1 MLNKEDYKQFNDKMD
16 KTIAALVE
24 QLNTV
29 RAGRANPAILNQ
41 LTVSYYGTD
50 TPVNQIAGI
59 SIAEAR
65 LLLIT
70 PWDQS
75 ALKDIEKAIQKSDIG
90 INPINDGK
98 VIKLVFPPLT
108 EERRKELTKK
118 TKGYGEDSKTAIRNI
133 RRDAVDFFKKQ
144 KKESVITE
152 DEQKDSEKEIQ
163 KMTDNHVAQIDKLV
177 AEKEKELMEI

>member
-1 MLNKEDYKQFNDKMD
+1 MLNKDDYKQFDEKMD
-16 KTIAALVE
+16 KTIAALKE
-24 QLNTV
+24 TLNTV
-29 RAGRANPAILNQ
+29 RAGRANPAILDK
-41 LTVSYYGTD
+41 LTISYYGTE
-50 TPVNQIAGI
+50 TPVNQVAGI

-108 EERRKELTKK
+108 EERRRELTKK
-118 TKGYGEDSKTAIRNI
+118 TKGYGEESKTAVRNI
-133 RRDAVDFFKKQ
+133 RRDAVDFFKNQ
-144 KKESVITE
+144 KKKSLITE

-163 KMTDNHVAQIDKLV
+163 KMTDNHITQIDKLI